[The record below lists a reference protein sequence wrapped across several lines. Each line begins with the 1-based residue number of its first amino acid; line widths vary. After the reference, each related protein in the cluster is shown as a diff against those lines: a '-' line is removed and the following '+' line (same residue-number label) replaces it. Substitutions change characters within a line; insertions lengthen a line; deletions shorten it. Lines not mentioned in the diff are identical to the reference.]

1 MLYLVKLAKFGQKF
15 LKNYGKI
22 ISLVL
27 LLMALSTPQILRAED
42 PPMTI
47 PTAPTTTVPGGDSVQ
62 AALDK
67 TNADAAAKMAADAG
81 SNVPPTTIAPSAA
94 SYLADEGLTQTA
106 VNGVILLLGTVFTY
120 LAQGVGWIILTLIK
134 IILIPILHYDGFATS
149 RIIGLGWSLVRDV
162 VNMFVVV
169 VLLVIAV
176 MTIVGSPKANW
187 EQQIPRL
194 FIYVIAVNFSRT
206 ICGLLLDVGNVVM
219 FQFVNAIL
227 DVGAGNFA
235 QLLKLNITGT
245 FTDHLN
251 TTIGAAQLLAGA
263 YMQLALLLAVLAVIG
278 IMVLVFLYRIVV
290 LWVLIIMSPAAFF
303 AGGIKDVLGQAG
315 SAYNDWWKKFS
326 SAIILGPLLTFFL
339 WLALAAASSGD
350 IISSENFPTGGASE
364 NIPGIVLQQF
374 DMSQLAG
381 LMLGLVLLVVGMQQA
396 SHAAGALGPIAAG
409 LVSEGM
415 GMRIVKGAMRMP
427 AQQLGRQLDKR
438 LAPAGSTLTSEI
450 GKGVIGLGQA
460 ARSTDIPI
468 LGKVFGATVGK
479 GLSIAGSAIQGVG
492 DTQLHDSQHAAEERV
507 KAWSPERLASE
518 LALVASGEKPFLLS
532 SGGSQAAAV
541 KKFVTDKGVQ
551 DMVADKMIKA
561 DKINGPQQFQDL
573 MRTTIAQVEHHE
585 KHIIGDDDKAGQA
598 FNATK
603 SRNVHLIGAMAD
615 DRGEMH
621 TAAERQ
627 RAHMDNPKFKPGDM
641 GTDAIKSE
649 GIQNIARSLVTGTDK
664 SGNSITMWDDIIAA
678 RGGVNNKLRDA
689 AMGTPNRTTFAK
701 DDQSV
706 VQWAPG
712 QRAAVLNSTSVTQ
725 QDIQTNITG
734 GALEINSITHADW
747 ANDKGPNPGHR
758 GDEIAKSIALSG
770 ADFTLPHNQVDKNV
784 LDDFETNIKRV
795 IGDEN
800 NNTKEEI
807 VKAIAAKFAQTTAL
821 NRGTYDLFIA
831 GRGGNDAAALAE
843 VVKTDPAAIRFVDP
857 NKGRNAT
864 EKAFIE
870 DAIEHAVNDTMLDTL
885 VGRMK
890 KMTKDDKNY
899 NNYRDALRKINK
911 TLQSIDQ
918 RTEEYTDKKGVKQT
932 RKIDKGGGFDK
943 KRNKVAETVLELES

>member
-1 MLYLVKLAKFGQKF
+1 MSYLVKLAKFGQNF
-15 LKNYGKI
+15 LRNYGKI
-22 ISLVL
+22 IFPVL
-27 LLMALSTPQILRAED
+27 LLMALGTPQLLKAED
-42 PPMTI
+42 PVTTI
-47 PTAPTTTVPGGDSVQ
+47 PQGVTHTESIADLQ
-62 AALDK
+62 ASIDA
-67 TNADAAAKMAADAG
+67 TNAAADAGLAADAG
-81 SNVPPTTIAPSAA
+81 SNVPPATNAPSAA

-120 LAQGVGWIILTLIK
+120 LAQGVGWIILLLIK

-194 FIYVIAVNFSRT
+194 FIYVVAVNFSRT

-251 TTIGAAQLLAGA
+251 TTIGSAQLLAGA

-427 AQQLGRQLDKR
+427 AQQFGRQANKR

-460 ARSTDIPI
+460 ARSTGIPI
-468 LGKVFGATVGK
+468 LGTAFGATIGK
-479 GLSIAGSAIQGVG
+479 GLSIAGSAIQKTG
-492 DTQLHDSQHAAEERV
+492 DDQLHESQHNAEERV

-518 LALVASGEKPFLLS
+518 LALVASGERAVLLS
-532 SGGSQAAAV
+532 SGGSKEAAV
-541 KKFVTDKGVQ
+541 KKLVTDKGTQ
-551 DMVADKMIKA
+551 DMVAAQLYKKDKV
-561 DKINGPQQFQDL
+561 NGAQQFQDL
-573 MRTTIAQVEHHE
+573 MRTAIGQVEHHE
-585 KHIIGDDDKAGQA
+585 SHIIGDDDKAGQA

-603 SRNVHLIGAMAD
+603 SRYVHLIGAMAD
-615 DRGEMH
+615 DKGEMH
-621 TAAERQ
+621 TAAERMK
-627 RAHMDNPKFKPGDM
+627 AHMDNPKFKAGDM
-641 GTDAIKSE
+641 STDAVKNE
-649 GIQNIARSLVTGTDK
+649 VVQNNARNIVTGTDAA
-664 SGNSITMWDDIIAA
+664 GNNITMWDEIISGKGVSNKIREAALATPVRASIAPDDKQAA
-678 RGGVNNKLRDA
+678 RWVSGGVRIGTLNNRD
-689 AMGTPNRTTFAK
+689 
-701 DDQSV
+701 
-706 VQWAPG
+706 
-712 QRAAVLNSTSVTQ
+712 VTEA
-725 QDIQTNITG
+725 DIQNNITG
-734 GALEINSITHADW
+734 GALEINSLTNADF
-747 ANDKGPNPGHR
+747 AAAGGPNPGHR
-758 GDEIAKSIALSG
+758 GEEIARSIALSG
-770 ADFTLPHNQVDKNV
+770 ANFTLPHNQLNAGA
-784 LDDFETNIKRV
+784 LAEFERNITRV
-795 IGDEN
+795 IGDTT

-807 VKAIAAKFAQTTAL
+807 VKAIAAKFALQNAAGVP
-821 NRGTYDLFIA
+821 NDLFDPA
-831 GRGGNDAAALAE
+831 NGRGVGDDMAALAE
-843 VVKTDPAAIRFVDP
+843 AMKIDQSAIRYVDPAAHGGV
-857 NKGRNAT
+857 NKEVI
-864 EKAFIE
+864 EKAIDSAVSVNMINTLLAKMKKLKKTDVE
-870 DAIEHAVNDTMLDTL
+870 YVNYKAAIDRIDAALISLDTA
-885 VGRMK
+885 GGP
-890 KMTKDDKNY
+890 
-899 NNYRDALRKINK
+899 
-911 TLQSIDQ
+911 S
-918 RTEEYTDKKGVKQT
+918 GSKQT
-932 RKIDKGGGFDK
+932 SGFK
-943 KRNKVAETVLELES
+943 NKRNRAHEVKIETD